1 MTQTTP
7 LLACRGLTKRF
18 GPFTANAA
26 VDLDL
31 FAGRVHALLGENGAG
46 KSTLMHM
53 LSGRY
58 RPDAGSILLQGQP
71 VRFASPAQSL
81 RRGIGMVHQRFLLVE
96 PLTVAENLSLG
107 LGRLVSAAEVRDLSQ
122 RFGVAVDPVRRV
134 EDLSMGERQR
144 VEILKLLARDA
155 RVLILDEP
163 ASVLAPEEARELYA
177 LLRVLA
183 RDGRAVVFISHKL
196 EEIGRSADEV
206 TVLRRGRVVARG
218 LAPASDLDPADLARL
233 MTGGEPAPVDQSARP
248 EPGEVVFAGTGL
260 AGGDSRGMG
269 FSGIDL
275 TVRRGEIFAV
285 VGVAG
290 NGQEDLAAAL
300 GGVRPFAA
308 GEITFLGQGLPAQR
322 WGGHRRAVA
331 YVPEDRHGRATA
343 PDLDLTDN
351 YLLTAACGA
360 GFLPDFAEAGRRVRR
375 ALEAFRIAA
384 PGPGARARQLSGG
397 NLQKFILARELDREA
412 PLLVAEQPTQGLDVA
427 ALAEIQAVLRRA
439 ASDRA
444 VILFTGDPEEA
455 LALGSR
461 VAVMYRGRLAGTLN
475 PADPGALDRVGRL
488 MAGLE
493 AA

>member
-1 MTQTTP
+1 MSQTAP

-18 GPFTANAA
+18 GAFTANDA

-31 FAGRVHALLGENGAG
+31 YAGRVHALLGENGAG

-58 RPDAGSILLQGQP
+58 RPDSGSILLSGRP

-96 PLTVAENLSLG
+96 PMSVAENLSLA
-107 LGRLVSAAEVRDLSQ
+107 LGRLLSAAEVRDLSE
-122 RFGVAVDPVRRV
+122 RFGVAVDPGRLV

-155 RVLILDEP
+155 SVLILDEP
-163 ASVLAPEEARELYA
+163 ASVLVPEEARELFA
-177 LLRVLA
+177 LLRTLA
-183 RDGRAVVFISHKL
+183 QAGRAVVFISHKL
-196 EEIGRSADEV
+196 EEIGRTADEV

-218 LAPASDLDPADLARL
+218 LAPAADLDPAELARL
-233 MTGGEPAPVDQSARP
+233 MTGSALPEHGQPARP
-248 EPGEVVFAGTGL
+248 EPGGVVFAATGL
-260 AGGDSRGMG
+260 AGGEGTG
-269 FSGIDL
+269 FRDVDL
-275 TVRRGEIFAV
+275 SLRRGEILAV

-290 NGQEDLAAAL
+290 NGQEALAAAL

-308 GEITFLGQGLPAQR
+308 GEIIFEGRALSARRWASQR
-322 WGGHRRAVA
+322 ESVA

-343 PDLDLTDN
+343 PDLDLVDN
-351 YLLTAACGA
+351 YLLTSSCGT
-360 GFLPDFAEAGRRVRR
+360 GLLPDFGEAARRVRQ
-375 ALEAFRIAA
+375 AIEEFRIAA
-384 PGPGARARQLSGG
+384 PGPGIKARQLSGG

-427 ALAEIQAVLRRA
+427 ALAEIQAALRKA
-439 ASDRA
+439 AADRA

-461 VAVMYRGRLAGTLN
+461 VAVMYRGRLTLCPDPAG
-475 PADPGALDRVGRL
+475 PGALDRLGRL

>member
-1 MTQTTP
+1 MTQNAP
-7 LLACRGLTKRF
+7 LLSCRGLTKRF
-18 GPFTANAA
+18 GPFTANEA

-58 RPDAGSILLQGQP
+58 RPDAGQILLSGRP

-96 PLTVAENLSLG
+96 PLTVAENLSLS
-107 LGRLVSAAEVRDLSQ
+107 LGRLLPAAEVRALSE
-122 RFGVAVDPVRRV
+122 RFGVAVDPQRRV

-144 VEILKLLARDA
+144 VEILKLLAREA
-155 RVLILDEP
+155 SVLILDEP
-163 ASVLAPEEARELYA
+163 TSVLVPEEARELYA
-177 LLRVLA
+177 LLRALA
-183 RDGRAVVFISHKL
+183 LGGRAVVFISHKL
-196 EEIGRSADEV
+196 EEIGRTADEV
-206 TVLRRGRVVARG
+206 TVLRRGRVVARN
-218 LAPASDLDPADLARL
+218 LAPASDLDPAELARL
-233 MTGGEPAPVDQSARP
+233 MTGSALPEREQAARP
-248 EPGEVVFAGTGL
+248 EPGELVFAATGL
-260 AGGDSRGMG
+260 AGGEGTG
-269 FSGIDL
+269 FSGVDL
-275 TVRRGEIFAV
+275 QVRKGEILAV

-290 NGQEDLAAAL
+290 NGQEALAAAL

-308 GEITFLGQGLPAQR
+308 GEIAFLGRSLPARR
-322 WGGHRRAVA
+322 WGGQRGSVA

-343 PDLDLTDN
+343 PDLDLVDN
-351 YLLTAACGA
+351 FLLTSPCGA
-360 GFLPDFAEAGRRVRR
+360 GLLPDFAEAERRVRR
-375 ALEAFRIAA
+375 AMEEFRIAA
-384 PGPGARARQLSGG
+384 SGPGAKARQLSGG
-397 NLQKFILARELDREA
+397 NLQKFILAREMDRRV

-427 ALAEIQAVLRRA
+427 ALAEIQAALRRA
-439 ASDRA
+439 ARDRA

-461 VAVMYRGRLAGTLN
+461 VGVMYRGRLTLC
-475 PADPGALDRVGRL
+475 PGGSGPQALERLGRL